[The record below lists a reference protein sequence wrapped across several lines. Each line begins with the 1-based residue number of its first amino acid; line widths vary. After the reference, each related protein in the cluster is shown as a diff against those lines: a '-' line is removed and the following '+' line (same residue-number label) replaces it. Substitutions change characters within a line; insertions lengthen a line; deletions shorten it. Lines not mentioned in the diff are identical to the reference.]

1 MDITN
6 FFTVEASELS
16 KSDRKIMKKI
26 TADSTDFDSLTINH
40 LAEEAGTSLASVQR
54 FCQKMGYS
62 GFKEFKFQLLNY
74 VKKQESQQSLV
85 STNEYLVDYHDA
97 INQVWTAN
105 EGDVD
110 ELAHVLMTSST
121 NCIFGI
127 DYSELPARLLS
138 MGLRD
143 LGKSTYFGDN
153 LAAGEHLFPLS
164 DENSTAVFYSVSGI
178 SKLFGSSPL
187 PKSISHFKHSYLVTM
202 NPDTPLKKYFKKV
215 IVLPGKNLA
224 QGLPVDPQS
233 IPVVFTERIIDTAA
247 TKYHKRKK

>member
-6 FFTVEASELS
+6 FFTVETSELS
-16 KSDRKIMKKI
+16 KSDRKIMKRM
-26 TADSTDFDSLTINH
+26 TSDLTNVESLTINH

-62 GFKEFKFQLLNY
+62 GFKEFKFQLLIY
-74 VKKQESQQSLV
+74 IKKQESQEAAV
-85 STNEYLVDYHDA
+85 SSSEYLDDYHDA
-97 INQVWTAN
+97 INRVWTAN
-105 EGDVD
+105 EKDAE
-110 ELAHVLMTSST
+110 ELAEVLATSST
-121 NCIFGI
+121 NFIFGI
-127 DYSELPARLLS
+127 YYSELPARLLS
-138 MGLRD
+138 MGMRD

-233 IPVVFTERIIDTAA
+233 IPVVFTERVIDIAA
-247 TKYHKRKK
+247 TKYRR